1 MAEKLKSAEVGGQEA
16 GYLFEFKPDGVYLTV
31 YPADDGGIAF
41 ELSDMRQILKEYGV
55 IDYDM
60 AELALAVRAAEGTPV
75 LLAKQYEA
83 SVESSGGKQPEAPKA
98 AVEGEEAEGAE
109 DVKEVTDVVDN
120 RTVMPFQIEVAKDRM
135 SVTMKIDR
143 QPGMVPP
150 KKQDILNA
158 LAERRI
164 IFGIDETAI
173 ERGLEH
179 GSQTVIA
186 KGKAPEPGK
195 DAMIVRK
202 FDAESKGKFKQ
213 DKYGKVDYKNMNL
226 FLIAR
231 KGDVLAERIPHTQGV
246 EGTNIFGDTLKAKPG
261 KPKPVPAG
269 KNTEIQDENFVVA
282 TMDGQIVEANNKF
295 SIDPR
300 LEIRGDVGFGTG
312 NIDFLGAVDISGDV
326 QQGFCVKATGTVTVN
341 GAVTGGTVE
350 GFNVFVKGGIIGIDG
365 RGKVTAEEDVQA
377 AFVENGTI
385 EAGGAIL
392 IADVV
397 LHSDLRAGVRIVVE
411 GKRGLVTGGYLAAG
425 EEIRANIIGNQ
436 ALVASRLVVGVNPSL
451 QKKYQEACK
460 EYSESK
466 KKLQQLTQALNTL
479 GKIDVSKLPPQRAE
493 QIAQLTRSQ
502 FPLAGQVERAERTI
516 KELEEQLANMRNG
529 RISVADRMYPGQKLI
544 VNSIVKHVQAEE
556 QHCTFQ
562 VEEDEVRVGP
572 YY

>member
-1 MAEKLKSAEVGGQEA
+1 MAEKLKSAEVGGRQA
-16 GYLFEFKPDGVYLTV
+16 GYLFEFKSDGVYLTV
-31 YPADDGGIAF
+31 YPADDSGMLF

-55 IDYDM
+55 MDYDM
-60 AELALAVRAAEGTPV
+60 TELARVVRAAEGKPT
-75 LLAKQYEA
+75 LLAKQFEA
-83 SVESSGGKQPEAPKA
+83 SVAPPSDTPS
-98 AVEGEEAEGAE
+98 EPTTEAE
-109 DVKEVTDVVDN
+109 VIDN
-120 RTVMPFQIEVAKDRM
+120 RAVMSFQIEVSKDRM
-135 SVTMKIDR
+135 TVTMKIDR

-150 KKQDILNA
+150 KKQDILDA

-164 IFGIDETAI
+164 VFGIDEVAI

-186 KGKAPEPGK
+186 TGKPPEPGK
-195 DAMIVRK
+195 DATIVRK
-202 FDAESKGKFKQ
+202 FDAESKGKIKE
-213 DKYGKVDYKNMNL
+213 DKFGRVDYKNMNL

-231 KGDVLAERIPHTQGV
+231 KGDVIAERIPHTQGV
-246 EGTNIFGDTLKAKPG
+246 DGTNVFGDTLRAKPG

-282 TMDGQIVEANNKF
+282 TLDGQIVEANNKF

-300 LEIRGDVGFGTG
+300 LEIRGDVGVGTG

-326 QQGFCVKATGTVTVN
+326 QQGFSVKATGTVTIK
-341 GAVTGGTVE
+341 GAVTGGMVA
-350 GFNVFVKGGIIGIDG
+350 GYNVFVTGGIIGIDG
-365 RGKVTAEEDVQA
+365 KGKVTAEEDVQA
-377 AFVENGTI
+377 AFVENGTV
-385 EAGGAIL
+385 EA
-392 IADVV
+392 
-397 LHSDLRAGVRIVVE
+397 HSDLRAGIRIVVE

-425 EEIRANIIGNQ
+425 EEIRAHIIGNQ

-479 GKIDVSKLPPQRAE
+479 GKIDVSKLPPHRAE

-502 FPLAGQVERAERTI
+502 FPLAGQVERSERLI
-516 KELEEQLANMRNG
+516 KELEEQLAQMRNG
-529 RISVADRMYPGQKLI
+529 RICVADRMYPGQKLI